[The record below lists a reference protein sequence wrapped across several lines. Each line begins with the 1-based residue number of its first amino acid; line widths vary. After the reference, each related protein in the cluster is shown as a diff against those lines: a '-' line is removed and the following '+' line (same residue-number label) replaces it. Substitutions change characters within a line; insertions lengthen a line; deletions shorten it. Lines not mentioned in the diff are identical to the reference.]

1 MLKSFFKYLAAGL
14 SMFTASTAIAYDNSR
29 SPPFEAAKAGRGF
42 QNISVHPNGDEW
54 LISEFS
60 NALTTYDIGY
70 LFIYSLKNHS
80 YHRLDLPADY
90 SYLGASFSSTG
101 EQIVFVRQPPSKK
114 GGHDDV
120 MNSYARG
127 EIVIMNR
134 DGSDYRVLPMPPN
147 RIVCPK
153 LSPSGKKVAY
163 LVASSDKPPGR
174 GTFMAYYDIWEFDL
188 NSGENKLFAGPL
200 TFYHAKMISYLSESE
215 IIASAIFPRHTGTTE
230 RPDFLGQYQA
240 SEIFRI
246 KREMRFAPEPS
257 YYDLSYAK
265 FPTIDQRGNI
275 FYQAEPAKIGISL
288 VRKDAEG
295 DITVWREPMMNRA
308 DVRQFTADPGGA
320 YVAFIY
326 GGPPIKSTEG
336 TSALGYFDLKTE
348 KWISVAPP
356 SVSESVLIPL
366 KTNH

>member
-188 NSGENKLFAGPL
+188 SSKENKLFAGPL

-215 IIASAIFPRHTGTTE
+215 IIVGGMYPFETGTAE
-230 RPDFLGQYQA
+230 RPDYLGQYQ
-240 SEIFRI
+240 SSQIFRI
-246 KREMRFAPEPS
+246 KRGMRFAPEPS
-257 YYDLSYAK
+257 YYDLPYAK
-265 FPTIDQRGNI
+265 YPTVDRPGNI
-275 FYQAEPAKIGISL
+275 FYETAPSKIGFSL
-288 VRKDAEG
+288 TRKDIHGNTTIWRAPRMNMAAVSQY
-295 DITVWREPMMNRA
+295 TV
-308 DVRQFTADPGGA
+308 DPGGA

-348 KWISVAPP
+348 KWISVNPP
-356 SVSESVLIPL
+356 PMSESILIPL
-366 KTNH
+366 KINQ